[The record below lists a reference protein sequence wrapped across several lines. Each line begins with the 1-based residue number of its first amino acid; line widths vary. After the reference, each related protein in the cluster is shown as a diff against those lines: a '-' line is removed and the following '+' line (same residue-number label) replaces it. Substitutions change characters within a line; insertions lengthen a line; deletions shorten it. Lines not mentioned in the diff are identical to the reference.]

1 MRVQNAE
8 DSRNQERNGMSLPPD
23 ECQVMAAG
31 RESGYELTHD
41 LSRQTLQFCAAAPH
55 FVRTLTAIPLSA
67 DLMQRHRM
75 KKNVPAI
82 LFQRLSVNLSPL
94 TLKFL
99 FPCRTRKDARISG
112 RFFVSPV
119 QHWIVNHANG
129 RQPDSIAWKSSE

>member
-8 DSRNQERNGMSLPPD
+8 DSGNQERNGMSLPPD

-31 RESGYELTHD
+31 RESGYELTLD
-41 LSRQTLQFCAAAPH
+41 LSLQTLQFYARLCSSH

-99 FPCRTRKDARISG
+99 FPCRTRKDAGISG

-119 QHWIVNHANG
+119 QPEDRESREWPTA
-129 RQPDSIAWKSSE
+129 